1 VSELRLRELLARL
14 RDHLGAGAALRAEER
29 AQLDK
34 MIDAIGAQSA
44 AGPGALLR
52 LERMAVRFEASHPA
66 LAEIL
71 REIGDTLAKGG
82 V

>member
-1 VSELRLRELLARL
+1 MSETRLRELLARL

-34 MIDAIGAQSA
+34 MIDAIGAPGA

-52 LERMAVRFEASHPA
+52 LERMAVRFEASHPT

-71 REIGDTLAKGG
+71 REIGDALGKAGI
-82 V
+82 